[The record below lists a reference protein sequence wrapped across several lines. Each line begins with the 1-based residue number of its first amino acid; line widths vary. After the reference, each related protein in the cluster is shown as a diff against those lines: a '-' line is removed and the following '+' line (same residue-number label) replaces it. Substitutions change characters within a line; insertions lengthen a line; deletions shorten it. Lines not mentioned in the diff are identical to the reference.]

1 MRHAITSFPLGTV
14 IYVVNS
20 RYRVIDIRYML
31 DLCLLLLLITCDR
44 FISVRHWVDLGLTSG
59 VAYVCM

>member
-1 MRHAITSFPLGTV
+1 MRHALTSFPLGTV

-31 DLCLLLLLITCDR
+31 DLFCFCCLRVIDSFLLGI
-44 FISVRHWVDLGLTSG
+44 GLTSG
-59 VAYVCM
+59 VAYICM